1 MSDDLFSQLFNLFN
15 NDDGDVN
22 WQLAEQINNHI
33 NKDIQEDRLL
43 SNSDLN
49 YQEIF
54 RVIELSQESEV
65 KNEFAPLEISIMDQK
80 KYGVWFLNSVKH
92 FDFSE
97 LQMFEGLPPG
107 IGGAQSSLLGMQ
119 LGNIAGFLS
128 KNTWGLSHFGII
140 LPRNSS
146 LAINKNNF
154 DLRISQFSID
164 EKEATIA
171 LMLLE
176 YIALTLGEHTAP
188 FNYLIEQ
195 LNKSNKELLENIKNI
210 EPNFDPSNFSN
221 PEDLMRN
228 IPELNDFDVE
238 SMLDIIFAPLSF
250 YRSVIKYQAKNLID
264 FIDPSVID
272 LIMDLDL
279 VANQGPAN
287 NFESKISKYDE
298 KSDSFITFLY
308 DSKNEHSLD
317 EIISNQDLIPSAD
330 ELNDPISWAA
340 RTSLPPI

>member
-33 NKDIQEDRLL
+33 NKDTEEDRLL

-54 RVIELSQESEV
+54 RVIELSLESSTQ
-65 KNEFAPLEISIMDQK
+65 NEYTPLEVSIMDSK
-80 KYGVWFLNSVKH
+80 KYGNWFLNSIKH

-97 LQMFEGLPPG
+97 LQMFEGLPAG
-107 IGGAQSSLLGMQ
+107 IGGAQSSLIGMQ

-128 KNTWGLSHFGII
+128 KNTWGLSHYGII
-140 LPRNSS
+140 LPRNSA

-176 YIALTLGEHTAP
+176 YITLTLGEHTAP
-188 FNYLIEQ
+188 FDYLIKQ
-195 LNKSNKELLENIKNI
+195 MKKSNEELLANIKDI

-221 PEDLMRN
+221 PQDLMSN
-228 IPELNDFDVE
+228 
-238 SMLDIIFAPLSF
+238 LS
-250 YRSVIKYQAKNLID
+250 LIH
-264 FIDPSVID
+264 I
-272 LIMDLDL
+272 
-279 VANQGPAN
+279 
-287 NFESKISKYDE
+287 
-298 KSDSFITFLY
+298 
-308 DSKNEHSLD
+308 
-317 EIISNQDLIPSAD
+317 
-330 ELNDPISWAA
+330 
-340 RTSLPPI
+340 